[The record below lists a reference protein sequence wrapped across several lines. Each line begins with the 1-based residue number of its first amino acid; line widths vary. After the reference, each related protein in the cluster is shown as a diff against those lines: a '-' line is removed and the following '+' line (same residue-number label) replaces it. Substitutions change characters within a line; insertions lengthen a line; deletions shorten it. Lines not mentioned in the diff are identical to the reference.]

1 MCNATASLAGQA
13 FGVGA
18 STVGAF
24 AGAKAQQASL
34 RSQARIAEINAT
46 LADAAARGELMASER
61 QQSQIKLRG
70 AQVKASQR
78 AATAANGIDIG
89 VGTPVNIATSTDYI
103 TEIDANTAAANG
115 IQAAWGRR
123 IQAGNYRR
131 EATSA
136 RATAAG
142 ISPLMAGAT
151 TLITGASQVAQ
162 SWYSLNKVGAFGNQP
177 AGGRQGGTP
186 PVWGQ
191 PGHEDQRAPTDKWG
205 FPVNQDGMR
214 IRF

>member
-18 STVGAF
+18 GTVGAL

-61 QQSQIKLRG
+61 QQSSIKLRG
-70 AQVKASQR
+70 AQTRASQVSAYAGR
-78 AATAANGIDIG
+78 GIDVG
-89 VGTPVNIATSTDYI
+89 VGSPVDVATSTDYF
-103 TEIDANTAAANG
+103 TEVDANTARANG

-123 IQAGNYRR
+123 MQAGNYRR
-131 EATSA
+131 EATSS

-142 ISPLMAGAT
+142 ISPGAAAAT

-162 SWYSLNKVGAFGNQP
+162 SWYSLNKVGAI
-177 AGGRQGGTP
+177 GGQQGGTP

-191 PGHEDQRAPTDKWG
+191 PGHEDRLTDRWAKDAFG
-205 FPVNQDGMR
+205 YVNNDGIR
-214 IRF
+214 IRY

>member
-13 FGVGA
+13 FGVGS

-61 QQSQIKLRG
+61 QQNQIKLKG
-70 AQVKASQR
+70 AQLKASQR

-89 VGTPVNIATSTDYI
+89 VGTPVDIATSTDYV
-103 TEIDANTAAANG
+103 TEVDSNTAAANG

-136 RATAAG
+136 RASAAG
-142 ISPLMAGAT
+142 ISPGMAAAT

-162 SWYSLNKVGAFGNQP
+162 SWYSLNKVGAFG
-177 AGGRQGGTP
+177 GQGGGAQQST
-186 PVWGQ
+186 WGQ
-191 PGHEDQRAPTDKWG
+191 PGHESRLTDTWANG
-205 FPVNQDGMR
+205 AFGYNSDGMR

>member
-18 STVGAF
+18 GTVGAF
-24 AGAKAQQASL
+24 ADARAQQTSL

-61 QQSQIKLRG
+61 QQNSIRLRG
-70 AQVKASQR
+70 AQVKAAQR
-78 AATAANGIDIG
+78 AATAGNGIDVG
-89 VGTPVNIATSTDYI
+89 VGTPVDIATSTDYV
-103 TEIDANTAAANG
+103 TEVDANTAAANG

-123 IQAGNYRR
+123 IQAGNARR

-136 RATAAG
+136 RATAKG
-142 ISPLMAGAT
+142 ISPGLAAAT
-151 TLITGASQVAQ
+151 TLITGATQVAQ
-162 SWYSLNKVGAFGNQP
+162 SWYSLNKVGALGGKP
-177 AGGRQGGTP
+177 AA
-186 PVWGQ
+186 Q
-191 PGHEDQRAPTDKWG
+191 PGLTDAWANKAFG
-205 FPVNQDGMR
+205 YGDVNDDGMR